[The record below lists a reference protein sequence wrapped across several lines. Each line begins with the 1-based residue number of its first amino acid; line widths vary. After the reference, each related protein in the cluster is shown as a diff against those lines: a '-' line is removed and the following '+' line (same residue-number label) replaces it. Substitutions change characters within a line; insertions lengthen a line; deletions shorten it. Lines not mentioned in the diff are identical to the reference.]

1 MKIFCS
7 AKTAVSTFHVSG
19 IALRSDVTQ
28 WRYTV
33 TTIMPKYGSDLILL
47 RAAQIVAADRVHTTC
62 NGSADRAQHKTENL
76 SLKPARKSNKKGE
89 IMNKITKQCVAAI
102 ASLAMAGTLCVAGA
116 VVAGSSAWA
125 VDNAAAAKA
134 PWEETTKTGSIT
146 IHKKDDTSGTPV
158 GLNGATFTV
167 QKVSKI
173 GTDNVPDLKK
183 QGDWITL
190 ASKVKE
196 LNEAAK
202 AGKPTDKV
210 TFDTTNFG
218 TNGKMEKVTAKS
230 GSEDGV
236 AKFDNLKI
244 GLYYVEETKVP
255 TGYSPEFTPFFITVP
270 QITREDNATTNTYT
284 YDVNVSPKNWNANGG
299 ITKDAQTSKMVGAGD
314 TLPYVIT
321 AKVKLPLTPA
331 MNGKSLASSNFT
343 GFKVWDDALTSAY
356 SNLTNFGKTATN
368 YKVQVGEYD
377 SSKKALKQ
385 GAVELTNANNDFSVS
400 DSTNTPNDNTR
411 KRILFTFL
419 DDGLTKIANAFGADS
434 NAFAS
439 KDIRV
444 QVTLNL
450 KINKDFGKDTVK
462 TELTNKYGFN
472 PGGDSGKDTPGT
484 DTKTVFHKFHVLK
497 YDGTDTTK
505 KTVLP
510 GAEFK
515 AFADKTKALACAK
528 DTTKCAETNG
538 AMPGF
543 TATKP
548 ATAGTATITTTGTN
562 GKTSDYVVKTTDA
575 NSKIYLVEV
584 NAPKGYVRSE
594 DVHEVDTANA
604 KDNESLEVPI
614 ADVPTSNNI
623 EHWFKLPNTGAY
635 GVIIFAI
642 IGLGLVG
649 AGTFMY
655 MRNNRKKEEEQA
667 A

>member
-1 MKIFCS
+1 
-7 AKTAVSTFHVSG
+7 
-19 IALRSDVTQ
+19 
-28 WRYTV
+28 
-33 TTIMPKYGSDLILL
+33 
-47 RAAQIVAADRVHTTC
+47 
-62 NGSADRAQHKTENL
+62 
-76 SLKPARKSNKKGE
+76 
-89 IMNKITKQCVAAI
+89 MNKITKQCVAAI

-116 VVAGSSAWA
+116 VVAGNSAWA

-134 PWEETTKTGSIT
+134 PWEDTTKTGSIT
-146 IHKKDDTSGTPV
+146 IHKKDDTYGTPV

-173 GTDNVPDLKK
+173 GTDNVPDLTK
-183 QGDWITL
+183 QVDWITL

-202 AGKPTDKV
+202 AGHTTGKV
-210 TFDTTNFG
+210 TFDTTFG

-236 AKFDNLKI
+236 AKFDNLAI

-270 QITREDNATTNTYT
+270 QITREDGKTTNTYT
-284 YDVNVSPKNWNANGG
+284 YDVSVSPKNWNANGG

-321 AKVKLPLTPA
+321 AKVKLPLQPA

-356 SNLTNFGKTATN
+356 SNLDNFGNTAAN

-377 SSKKALKQ
+377 SSKKAFKTVT
-385 GAVELTNANNDFSVS
+385 GSTNPVDLTKDTDYNIAVS
-400 DSTNTPNDNTR
+400 DSDVDKSGNAVTR
-411 KRILFTFL
+411 KRILFTFENA
-419 DDGLTKIANAFGADS
+419 GLTKIATAFGTDS
-434 NAFAS
+434 NSFAS

-450 KINKDFGKDTVK
+450 KIKSDFGSTGVK
-462 TELTNKYGFN
+462 TTLTNKYGFN

-484 DTKTVFHKFHVLK
+484 DTNTVFHKFHILK

-543 TATKP
+543 AAAPTK
-548 ATAGTATITTTGTN
+548 AGDSTITTTGTS

-584 NAPKGYVRSE
+584 KAPNGYVRSE
-594 DVHEVDTANA
+594 DVHEVDTAKA
-604 KDNESLEVPI
+604 KDTESLEVPI

-655 MRNNRKKEEEQA
+655 MRNNRKKEEERA

>member
-1 MKIFCS
+1 
-7 AKTAVSTFHVSG
+7 
-19 IALRSDVTQ
+19 
-28 WRYTV
+28 
-33 TTIMPKYGSDLILL
+33 
-47 RAAQIVAADRVHTTC
+47 
-62 NGSADRAQHKTENL
+62 
-76 SLKPARKSNKKGE
+76 
-89 IMNKITKQCVAAI
+89 MNKITKQCVAAI

-116 VVAGSSAWA
+116 VVAGNSAWA

-134 PWEETTKTGSIT
+134 PWDNASGTGSIT
-146 IHKKDDTSGTPV
+146 IKKKDDTSGTPK

-173 GTDNVPDLKK
+173 GTADVPNLAK
-183 QGDWITL
+183 QEDWITL

-202 AGKPTDKV
+202 VSKPTDKV
-210 TFDTTNFG
+210 TFDKTFG
-218 TNGKMEKVTAKS
+218 TSGKMSQETKTV
-230 GSEDGV
+230 GGEDGV
-236 AKFDNLKI
+236 AKFDKLAI
-244 GLYYVEETKVP
+244 GLYYVEETGVP
-255 TGYSPEFTPFFITVP
+255 KGFSPEFTPFFITVP
-270 QITREDNATTNTYT
+270 QITREDGKTTNTYT
-284 YDVNVSPKNWNANGG
+284 YDVSVSPKNWNANGG

-321 AKVKLPLTPA
+321 AKVKLPLQPA
-331 MNGKSLASSNFT
+331 MNGNSLSSSNFT
-343 GFKVWDDALTSAY
+343 GFKVWDDALASAY
-356 SNLTNFGKTATN
+356 SNLTDFGNTAAN

-377 SSKKALKQ
+377 AKTKALKK
-385 GAVELTNANNDFSVS
+385 GAVDLTKAGNDFSVS
-400 DSTNTPNDNTR
+400 DSTNTPNDNDR
-411 KRILFTFL
+411 KRILFTFE
-419 DDGLTKIANAFGADS
+419 DAGLIKIANAFGTDS
-434 NAFAS
+434 KVFAS

-484 DTKTVFHKFHVLK
+484 DTKTVFHKFHIFK
-497 YDGTDTTK
+497 YDGTTSKGSDAGK
-505 KTVLP
+505 DGRKALP

-515 AFADKTKALACAK
+515 AFADKAEAVKCAK
-528 DTTKCAETNG
+528 DPSGNDNCKN

-543 TATKP
+543 TAN
-548 ATAGTATITTTGTN
+548 AANAGTSTITTTGSN
-562 GKTSDYVVKTTDA
+562 GKTSDYVAKTSGDS
-575 NSKIYLVEV
+575 SKIYLVEV
-584 NAPKGYVRSE
+584 KAPNGYVRSE
-594 DVHEVDTANA
+594 DVHEVNTANA

>member
-1 MKIFCS
+1 
-7 AKTAVSTFHVSG
+7 
-19 IALRSDVTQ
+19 
-28 WRYTV
+28 
-33 TTIMPKYGSDLILL
+33 
-47 RAAQIVAADRVHTTC
+47 
-62 NGSADRAQHKTENL
+62 
-76 SLKPARKSNKKGE
+76 
-89 IMNKITKQCVAAI
+89 MNKITKQCVAAI

-146 IHKKDDTSGTPV
+146 IHKKDDTSGTAV

-173 GTDNVPDLKK
+173 GTDNVPDLTK

-202 AGKPTDKV
+202 AGQTTGKV
-210 TFDTTNFG
+210 TFDTTFG
-218 TNGKMEKVTAKS
+218 KQGKMSQETKDVNGEK
-230 GSEDGV
+230 GV

-244 GLYYVEETKVP
+244 GLYYVEETGVP

-356 SNLTNFGKTATN
+356 SNLTDFGKTATN

-515 AFADKTKALACAK
+515 AFSDKTKALACAK
-528 DTTKCAETNG
+528 DTTKCAETDG

-543 TATKP
+543 AAKP

-594 DVHEVDTANA
+594 DVHEVDTAKA
-604 KDNESLEVPI
+604 KDTESLEVPI

>member
-1 MKIFCS
+1 
-7 AKTAVSTFHVSG
+7 
-19 IALRSDVTQ
+19 
-28 WRYTV
+28 
-33 TTIMPKYGSDLILL
+33 
-47 RAAQIVAADRVHTTC
+47 
-62 NGSADRAQHKTENL
+62 
-76 SLKPARKSNKKGE
+76 
-89 IMNKITKQCVAAI
+89 MNKITKQCVAAI
-102 ASLAMAGTLCVAGA
+102 ASLAMAGALCVAGA

-146 IHKKDDTSGTPV
+146 IHKKDDTSGTAV

-173 GTDNVPDLKK
+173 GTDNVPDLTK

-202 AGKPTDKV
+202 AGQTTGKV
-210 TFDTTNFG
+210 TFDTTFG
-218 TNGKMEKVTAKS
+218 KQGKMSQETKDVNGEK
-230 GSEDGV
+230 GV

-244 GLYYVEETKVP
+244 GLYYVEETGVP

-356 SNLTNFGKTATN
+356 SNLTDFGKTATN

-497 YDGTDTTK
+497 YDGTDTSK
-505 KTVLP
+505 KTVLS

-548 ATAGTATITTTGTN
+548 ATAGTATITTTGN
-562 GKTSDYVVKTTDA
+562 DGKTSDYVVKTTDA

-655 MRNNRKKEEEQA
+655 MRNNRKKEEERA

>member
-1 MKIFCS
+1 
-7 AKTAVSTFHVSG
+7 
-19 IALRSDVTQ
+19 
-28 WRYTV
+28 
-33 TTIMPKYGSDLILL
+33 MPKHGSDLILL

-89 IMNKITKQCVAAI
+89 IMNKMTKQCVAAI

-134 PWEETTKTGSIT
+134 PWDNANGTGSIT
-146 IHKKDDTSGTPV
+146 IKKKDDTSGTAV
-158 GLNGATFTV
+158 GLDGATFTV
-167 QKVSKI
+167 QKVLKI
-173 GTDNVPDLKK
+173 GTAAVPNLAK
-183 QGDWITL
+183 QEDWITL

-202 AGKPTDKV
+202 AGNPTSKV
-210 TFDTTNFG
+210 TFDTTFG
-218 TNGKMEKVTAKS
+218 KQGKMSQETKTV
-230 GSEDGV
+230 DGEAGI
-236 AKFDNLKI
+236 AKFDKLAI

-270 QITREDNATTNTYT
+270 QITREDGKTTNTYT
-284 YDVNVSPKNWNANGG
+284 YDVSVSPKNWNANGG

-331 MNGKSLASSNFT
+331 MDQTKLASSNFK
-343 GFKVWDDALTSAY
+343 GFKVWDDALISAY
-356 SNLTNFGKTATN
+356 SNLDGFGNTATN

-377 SSKKALKQ
+377 AKTKALKNT
-385 GAVELTNANNDFSVS
+385 AVDLTAANNDFSVS
-400 DSTNTPNDNTR
+400 DSTNTPNDNDR
-411 KRILFTFL
+411 KRILFTFE
-419 DDGLTKIANAFGADS
+419 DAGLTKIANAFGTDS
-434 NAFAS
+434 KAYAS

-497 YDGTDTTK
+497 YDGTDTSK
-505 KTVLP
+505 KTVLS

-515 AFADKTKALACAK
+515 AFADHDKALACAK

-543 TATKP
+543 AAAAPTK
-548 ATAGTATITTTGTN
+548 AGDSTITTTGTS
-562 GKTSDYVVKTTDA
+562 GKTSDYVVKTTDQ

-584 NAPKGYVRSE
+584 NAPNGYVRSE
-594 DVHEVDTANA
+594 DVHEVDTAKA

-667 A
+667 S

>member
-1 MKIFCS
+1 
-7 AKTAVSTFHVSG
+7 
-19 IALRSDVTQ
+19 
-28 WRYTV
+28 
-33 TTIMPKYGSDLILL
+33 
-47 RAAQIVAADRVHTTC
+47 
-62 NGSADRAQHKTENL
+62 
-76 SLKPARKSNKKGE
+76 
-89 IMNKITKQCVAAI
+89 MNKITKQCVAAI

-125 VDNAAAAKA
+125 VDNTAAAKA

-146 IHKKDDTSGTPV
+146 IHKKDDTSGTAV

-173 GTDNVPDLKK
+173 GNAAVPDLTK

-202 AGKPTDKV
+202 AGQTTGKV
-210 TFDTTNFG
+210 TFDQTFG
-218 TNGKMEKVTAKS
+218 TQGKMSQDTKTVGNEK
-230 GSEDGV
+230 GV
-236 AKFDNLKI
+236 AKFDKLAI

-255 TGYSPEFTPFFITVP
+255 AGYSPEFTPFFITVP
-270 QITREDNATTNTYT
+270 QITREDKATTNTYT
-284 YDVNVSPKNWNANGG
+284 YDVSVSPKNWNANGG

-343 GFKVWDDALTSAY
+343 GFKVWDDALASAY
-356 SNLTNFGKTATN
+356 SNLTDFGKTVAN

-385 GAVELTNANNDFSVS
+385 GATDLTKAKNDFSVS
-400 DSTNTPNDNTR
+400 DSDNTPNDNTR
-411 KRILFTFL
+411 KRILFTFE
-419 DDGLTKIANAFGADS
+419 DAGLTKIANAFGTDS
-434 NAFAS
+434 KAFAS

-484 DTKTVFHKFHVLK
+484 DTKTVFHKFHVFK
-497 YDGTDTTK
+497 YDGTTSKGSDAGK
-505 KTVLP
+505 DGRKALP

-515 AFADKTKALACAK
+515 AFADKNEAVKCAK
-528 DTTKCAETNG
+528 DPSGNDNCKN

-543 TATKP
+543 TAN
-548 ATAGTATITTTGTN
+548 AGTSTITTTGSN
-562 GKTSDYVVKTTDA
+562 GKTSDYVAKTTDA
-575 NSKIYLVEV
+575 QSSKIYLVEV
-584 NAPKGYVRSE
+584 KAPNGYVRSE
-594 DVHEVDTANA
+594 DVHEVDTAKA

>member
-1 MKIFCS
+1 
-7 AKTAVSTFHVSG
+7 
-19 IALRSDVTQ
+19 
-28 WRYTV
+28 
-33 TTIMPKYGSDLILL
+33 
-47 RAAQIVAADRVHTTC
+47 
-62 NGSADRAQHKTENL
+62 
-76 SLKPARKSNKKGE
+76 
-89 IMNKITKQCVAAI
+89 MNKITKQCVAAI

-125 VDNAAAAKA
+125 VDNASAAKA
-134 PWEETTKTGSIT
+134 PWEDTSKTGSIT
-146 IHKKDDTSGTPV
+146 INKKDDTSGTPK
-158 GLNGATFTV
+158 GLDGATFTV

-173 GTDNVPDLKK
+173 GNDNVPDLTE

-202 AGKPTDKV
+202 AGQTTGKV
-210 TFDTTNFG
+210 TFDQTFG
-218 TNGKMEKVTAKS
+218 TNGKMVQETKTVKGEVGVT
-230 GSEDGV
+230 
-236 AKFDNLKI
+236 KFDNLKI
-244 GLYYVEETKVP
+244 GLYYVEETGVP

-270 QITREDNATTNTYT
+270 QITREDGKTTNTYT
-284 YDVNVSPKNWNANGG
+284 YDVSVSPKNWNANGG

-321 AKVKLPLTPA
+321 AKVKLPLQPA
-331 MNGKSLASSNFT
+331 MNGKSLSSSNFT
-343 GFKVWDDALTSAY
+343 GFKVWDDALISAY
-356 SNLTNFGKTATN
+356 SNLTDFGNTATN

-377 SSKKALKQ
+377 SSKKELKS
-385 GAVELTNANNDFSVS
+385 GAVELTKANNDFSIS
-400 DSTNTPNDNTR
+400 DNTNTPNDNTR
-411 KRILFTFL
+411 KRIMFTFENA
-419 DDGLTKIANAFGADS
+419 GLTKIATAFGTDS
-434 NAFAS
+434 NSFAS

-450 KINKDFGKDTVK
+450 KIKSDFGSTGVK
-462 TELTNKYGFN
+462 TTLTNKYGFN

-484 DTKTVFHKFHVLK
+484 DTNTVFHKFHILK

-515 AFADKTKALACAK
+515 AFAYKTKALACAK

-543 TATKP
+543 AAAPTK
-548 ATAGTATITTTGTN
+548 AGDSTITTTGTS

-584 NAPKGYVRSE
+584 KAPNGYVRSE
-594 DVHEVDTANA
+594 DVHEVDTAKA
-604 KDNESLEVPI
+604 KDTESLEVPI

-655 MRNNRKKEEEQA
+655 MRNNRKKEEERA

>member
-1 MKIFCS
+1 
-7 AKTAVSTFHVSG
+7 
-19 IALRSDVTQ
+19 
-28 WRYTV
+28 
-33 TTIMPKYGSDLILL
+33 
-47 RAAQIVAADRVHTTC
+47 
-62 NGSADRAQHKTENL
+62 
-76 SLKPARKSNKKGE
+76 
-89 IMNKITKQCVAAI
+89 MNKITKQCVAAI

-134 PWEETTKTGSIT
+134 PWEDTTKTGSIT

-158 GLNGATFTV
+158 GLNGATFTI
-167 QKVSKI
+167 QKVLKI
-173 GTDNVPDLKK
+173 GNDNVPDLKK

-202 AGKPTDKV
+202 AGQTTGKV
-210 TFDTTNFG
+210 TFDTTFG
-218 TNGKMEKVTAKS
+218 KQGKMSQETKDVNGEK
-230 GSEDGV
+230 GV

-244 GLYYVEETKVP
+244 GLYYVEETGVP

-356 SNLTNFGKTATN
+356 SNLTDFGKTATN

-411 KRILFTFL
+411 KRILFTFE
-419 DDGLTKIANAFGADS
+419 DAGLTKIANAFGTTAS
-434 NAFAS
+434 AFAS

-497 YDGTDTTK
+497 YDGTDTSK
-505 KTVLP
+505 KTVLS

-548 ATAGTATITTTGTN
+548 ATAGTATITTTGN
-562 GKTSDYVVKTTDA
+562 DGKTSDYVVKTTDA

>member
-1 MKIFCS
+1 MS
-7 AKTAVSTFHVSG
+7 
-19 IALRSDVTQ
+19 LSDVTQ

-102 ASLAMAGTLCVAGA
+102 ASLAMAGALCVAGA

-146 IHKKDDTSGTPV
+146 IHKKDDTSGTAV

-173 GTDNVPDLKK
+173 GTDNVPDLTK

-202 AGKPTDKV
+202 AGQTTGKV
-210 TFDTTNFG
+210 TFDTTFG
-218 TNGKMEKVTAKS
+218 KQGKMSQETKDVNGEK
-230 GSEDGV
+230 GV

-244 GLYYVEETKVP
+244 GLYYVEETGVP

-356 SNLTNFGKTATN
+356 SNLTDFGKTATN

-515 AFADKTKALACAK
+515 AFSDKTKALECAK
-528 DTTKCAETNG
+528 DTTKCAETDG

-543 TATKP
+543 AAKP

-594 DVHEVDTANA
+594 DVHEVDTAKA
-604 KDNESLEVPI
+604 KDTESLEVPI

>member
-1 MKIFCS
+1 
-7 AKTAVSTFHVSG
+7 
-19 IALRSDVTQ
+19 
-28 WRYTV
+28 
-33 TTIMPKYGSDLILL
+33 
-47 RAAQIVAADRVHTTC
+47 
-62 NGSADRAQHKTENL
+62 
-76 SLKPARKSNKKGE
+76 
-89 IMNKITKQCVAAI
+89 MNKITKQCVAAI

-134 PWEETTKTGSIT
+134 PWEDTSKTGSIT
-146 IHKKDDTSGTPV
+146 INKKDDTSGTPR
-158 GLNGATFTV
+158 GLDGATFTV

-173 GTDNVPDLKK
+173 GNDNVPDLTE

-202 AGKPTDKV
+202 AGQTTGKV
-210 TFDTTNFG
+210 TFDQTFG
-218 TNGKMEKVTAKS
+218 TNGKMVQETKTVKGDVGVT
-230 GSEDGV
+230 
-236 AKFDNLKI
+236 KFDNLKI
-244 GLYYVEETKVP
+244 GLYYVEETGVP

-270 QITREDNATTNTYT
+270 QITREDGKTTNTYT
-284 YDVNVSPKNWNANGG
+284 YDVSVSPKNWNANGG

-321 AKVKLPLTPA
+321 AKVKLPLQPA
-331 MNGKSLASSNFT
+331 MNGKSLSSSNFT
-343 GFKVWDDALTSAY
+343 GFKVWDDALISAY
-356 SNLTNFGKTATN
+356 SNLTDFGN
-368 YKVQVGEYD
+368 NKVQVGEYD
-377 SSKKALKQ
+377 SSKKELKS
-385 GAVELTNANNDFSVS
+385 GAVELTKANNDFSIS
-400 DSTNTPNDNTR
+400 DNTNTPNDNTR
-411 KRILFTFL
+411 KRIMFTFENA
-419 DDGLTKIANAFGADS
+419 GLTKIATAFGTDS
-434 NAFAS
+434 NSFAS

-450 KINKDFGKDTVK
+450 KIKSDFGSTGVK
-462 TELTNKYGFN
+462 TTLTNKYGFN

-484 DTKTVFHKFHVLK
+484 DTNTVFHKFHILK

-515 AFADKTKALACAK
+515 AFADKNKALACAK

-543 TATKP
+543 AAVPTK
-548 ATAGTATITTTGTN
+548 AGDSTITTTGTS

-584 NAPKGYVRSE
+584 KAPNGYVRSE
-594 DVHEVDTANA
+594 DVHEVDTAKA
-604 KDNESLEVPI
+604 KDTESLEVPI

>member
-1 MKIFCS
+1 
-7 AKTAVSTFHVSG
+7 
-19 IALRSDVTQ
+19 
-28 WRYTV
+28 
-33 TTIMPKYGSDLILL
+33 
-47 RAAQIVAADRVHTTC
+47 
-62 NGSADRAQHKTENL
+62 
-76 SLKPARKSNKKGE
+76 
-89 IMNKITKQCVAAI
+89 MNKITKQCVAAI

-116 VVAGSSAWA
+116 VVAGNSAWA

-134 PWEETTKTGSIT
+134 PWEDTTKTGSIT

-158 GLNGATFTV
+158 GLNGATFTI
-167 QKVSKI
+167 QKVLKI
-173 GTDNVPDLKK
+173 GNDNVPDLKK

-236 AKFDNLKI
+236 AKFDNLAI
-244 GLYYVEETKVP
+244 GLYYVEETGVP

-270 QITREDNATTNTYT
+270 QITREDGKTTNTYT
-284 YDVNVSPKNWNANGG
+284 YDVSVSPKNWNANGG

-321 AKVKLPLTPA
+321 AKVKLPLQPA
-331 MNGKSLASSNFT
+331 MNGKSLSSSNFT
-343 GFKVWDDALTSAY
+343 GFKVWDDALISAY
-356 SNLTNFGKTATN
+356 SNLTDFGNTATN

-377 SSKKALKQ
+377 SSKKELKS
-385 GAVELTNANNDFSVS
+385 GAVELTKANNDFSIS
-400 DSTNTPNDNTR
+400 DNTNTPNDNTR
-411 KRILFTFL
+411 KRIMFTFENA
-419 DDGLTKIANAFGADS
+419 GLTKIATAFGTDS
-434 NAFAS
+434 NSFAS

-450 KINKDFGKDTVK
+450 KIKSDFGSTGVK
-462 TELTNKYGFN
+462 TTLTNKYGFN

-484 DTKTVFHKFHVLK
+484 DTNTVFHKFHILK

-543 TATKP
+543 AAAPTK
-548 ATAGTATITTTGTN
+548 AGDSTITTTGTS

-584 NAPKGYVRSE
+584 KAPNGYVRSE
-594 DVHEVDTANA
+594 DVHEVDTAKA
-604 KDNESLEVPI
+604 KDTESLEVPI

-655 MRNNRKKEEEQA
+655 MRNNRKKEEERA

>member
-1 MKIFCS
+1 M
-7 AKTAVSTFHVSG
+7 A
-19 IALRSDVTQ
+19 
-28 WRYTV
+28 
-33 TTIMPKYGSDLILL
+33 IMPKHGSDLILL

-76 SLKPARKSNKKGE
+76 SLKSARKGNKKGE

-116 VVAGSSAWA
+116 VVAGNSAWA
-125 VDNAAAAKA
+125 VTPAAAAKA
-134 PWEETTKTGSIT
+134 PWDNVNGTGSIT
-146 IHKKDDTSGTPV
+146 IKKKDDTSGTPK

-173 GTDNVPDLKK
+173 GTTDVPNLAK
-183 QGDWITL
+183 QEDWITL
-190 ASKVKE
+190 ASKVKD

-202 AGKPTDKV
+202 AGNPTSKV
-210 TFDTTNFG
+210 TFDTTFG
-218 TNGKMEKVTAKS
+218 KQGKMSQETKTVS
-230 GSEDGV
+230 GEDGI
-236 AKFDNLKI
+236 AKFDNLAI
-244 GLYYVEETKVP
+244 GLYYVEETGVP
-255 TGYSPEFTPFFITVP
+255 KGYSPEFTPFFITVP
-270 QITREDNATTNTYT
+270 QITREDGKTTNTYT
-284 YDVNVSPKNWNANGG
+284 YDVSVSPKNWNANGG

-321 AKVKLPLTPA
+321 AKVKLPLQPA
-331 MNGKSLASSNFT
+331 MDKTKLASSNFT
-343 GFKVWDDALTSAY
+343 GFKVWDDALASAY
-356 SNLTNFGKTATN
+356 SNLTNFGDTATN

-377 SSKKALKQ
+377 SSTKALKQ
-385 GAVELTNANNDFSVS
+385 GAVDLTKAKNDFSVS
-400 DSTNTPNDNTR
+400 DSTNTPNDNDR
-411 KRILFTFL
+411 KRILFTFE
-419 DDGLTKIANAFGADS
+419 DAGLTKIANAFGTTAS
-434 NAFAS
+434 AFAS

-505 KTVLP
+505 KTVLS

-515 AFADKTKALACAK
+515 AFADKSEAVKCAK
-528 DTTKCAETNG
+528 DPSGQDACKN

-543 TATKP
+543 AAAAPTK
-548 ATAGTATITTTGTN
+548 AGDSTITTTGTS
-562 GKTSDYVVKTTDA
+562 GKTSDYVAKTTDA
-575 NSKIYLVEV
+575 QSSKIYLVEV
-584 NAPKGYVRSE
+584 KAPKGYVRSE
-594 DVHEVDTANA
+594 DVHEVDTAKA
-604 KDNESLEVPI
+604 KDQESLEVPI

>member
-1 MKIFCS
+1 
-7 AKTAVSTFHVSG
+7 
-19 IALRSDVTQ
+19 
-28 WRYTV
+28 
-33 TTIMPKYGSDLILL
+33 
-47 RAAQIVAADRVHTTC
+47 
-62 NGSADRAQHKTENL
+62 
-76 SLKPARKSNKKGE
+76 
-89 IMNKITKQCVAAI
+89 MNKITKQCVAAI

-125 VDNAAAAKA
+125 VDNASAAKA
-134 PWEETTKTGSIT
+134 PWEDTSKTGSIT
-146 IHKKDDTSGTPV
+146 INKKDDTSGTPK
-158 GLNGATFTV
+158 GLDGATFTV

-173 GTDNVPDLKK
+173 GNDNVPDLTE

-202 AGKPTDKV
+202 AGQTTGKV
-210 TFDTTNFG
+210 TFDQTFG
-218 TNGKMEKVTAKS
+218 TNGKIVQETKTVK
-230 GSEDGV
+230 GEVGV

-244 GLYYVEETKVP
+244 GLYYVEETGVP

-270 QITREDNATTNTYT
+270 QITREDGKTTNTYT
-284 YDVNVSPKNWNANGG
+284 YDVSVSPKNWNANGG

-321 AKVKLPLTPA
+321 AKVKLPLQPA
-331 MNGKSLASSNFT
+331 MNGKSLSSSNFT
-343 GFKVWDDALTSAY
+343 GFKVWDDALISAY
-356 SNLTNFGKTATN
+356 SNLTDFGNTATN

-377 SSKKALKQ
+377 SSKKELKS
-385 GAVELTNANNDFSVS
+385 GAVELTKANNDFSIS
-400 DSTNTPNDNTR
+400 DNTNTPNDNTR
-411 KRILFTFL
+411 KRIMFTFENA
-419 DDGLTKIANAFGADS
+419 GLTKIATAFGTDS
-434 NAFAS
+434 NSFAS

-450 KINKDFGKDTVK
+450 KIKSDFGSTGVK
-462 TELTNKYGFN
+462 TTLTNKYGFN

-484 DTKTVFHKFHVLK
+484 DTNTVFHKFHILK

-543 TATKP
+543 AAAPTK
-548 ATAGTATITTTGTN
+548 AGDSTITTTGTS

-584 NAPKGYVRSE
+584 KAPNGYVRSE
-594 DVHEVDTANA
+594 DVHEVDTAKA
-604 KDNESLEVPI
+604 KDTESLEVPI

>member
-1 MKIFCS
+1 M
-7 AKTAVSTFHVSG
+7 A
-19 IALRSDVTQ
+19 
-28 WRYTV
+28 
-33 TTIMPKYGSDLILL
+33 IMPKHGSDLILL

-76 SLKPARKSNKKGE
+76 SLKSARKGNKKGE

-125 VDNAAAAKA
+125 VDNTAAAKA

-146 IHKKDDTSGTPV
+146 IHKKDDTSGTPK

-167 QKVSKI
+167 QKVSTI
-173 GTDNVPDLKK
+173 DSADVPNLAK

-202 AGKPTDKV
+202 SGQLTKVGFDK
-210 TFDTTNFG
+210 NFG
-218 TNGKMEKVTAKS
+218 TNGKMEHVTAKS
-230 GSEDGV
+230 GNEDGV
-236 AKFDNLKI
+236 AKFDNLAI
-244 GLYYVEETKVP
+244 GLYYVEETGVP

-270 QITREDNATTNTYT
+270 QITREDGKTANTYT
-284 YDVNVSPKNWNANGG
+284 YDVSVSPKNWNANGG

-356 SNLTNFGKTATN
+356 SNLTNFGDTATN

-385 GAVELTNANNDFSVS
+385 GAVELTKANNDFSVS

-419 DDGLTKIANAFGADS
+419 DGGLTKIANAFGTDS

-450 KINKDFGKDTVK
+450 KINGTFGSTSAKST
-462 TELTNKYGFN
+462 LTNKYGFN

-484 DTKTVFHKFHVLK
+484 DTKTVFHKFHVFK
-497 YDGTDTTK
+497 YDGTTSKGSDASK
-505 KTVLP
+505 DGRKALS

-515 AFADKTKALACAK
+515 AFADKNEAVKCAK
-528 DTTKCAETNG
+528 DPSGQDTCKN

-543 TATKP
+543 TATA
-548 ATAGTATITTTGTN
+548 ATKTGDSTITTTGTN
-562 GKTSDYVVKTTDA
+562 GKTSDYVAKTTDA
-575 NSKIYLVEV
+575 QKSKIYLVEV
-584 NAPKGYVRSE
+584 KAPNGYVRSE
-594 DVHEVDTANA
+594 DVHEVDTAKA

>member
-1 MKIFCS
+1 M
-7 AKTAVSTFHVSG
+7 A
-19 IALRSDVTQ
+19 
-28 WRYTV
+28 
-33 TTIMPKYGSDLILL
+33 IMPKHGSDLILL

-76 SLKPARKSNKKGE
+76 SLKSARKGNKKGE

-125 VDNAAAAKA
+125 VTPAAASKA
-134 PWEETTKTGSIT
+134 PWDNANGTGSIT
-146 IHKKDDTSGTPV
+146 INKKDDTSGTPK

-167 QKVSKI
+167 QKVSTI
-173 GTDNVPDLKK
+173 DNVAVPDLTK
-183 QGDWITL
+183 QENWITL

-202 AGKPTDKV
+202 AGKPTNKV
-210 TFDTTNFG
+210 GFDNKFG
-218 TNGKMEKVTAKS
+218 TSGKMSQETKTV
-230 GSEDGV
+230 GGEDGV
-236 AKFDNLKI
+236 AKFDNLAI
-244 GLYYVEETKVP
+244 GLYYVEETGVP

-270 QITREDNATTNTYT
+270 QITREDKATTNTYT
-284 YDVNVSPKNWNANGG
+284 YDVRVSPKNWNANGG

-321 AKVKLPLTPA
+321 AKVKLPLQPA
-331 MNGKSLASSNFT
+331 MDKTKLASSNFT
-343 GFKVWDDALTSAY
+343 GFKVWDDALASAY
-356 SNLTNFGKTATN
+356 SNLTNFGDTATN

-377 SSKKALKQ
+377 SSTKALKQ
-385 GAVELTNANNDFSVS
+385 GAVDLTKAKNDFSVS
-400 DSTNTPNDNTR
+400 DSTNTPNDNDR
-411 KRILFTFL
+411 KRILFTFE
-419 DDGLTKIANAFGADS
+419 DAGLTKIANAFGTTAS
-434 NAFAS
+434 AFAS

-497 YDGTDTTK
+497 YDGTDTSK

-528 DTTKCAETNG
+528 DTTKCTETNG

-543 TATKP
+543 TAKP
-548 ATAGTATITTTGTN
+548 ATEGTATITTTGKD

-594 DVHEVDTANA
+594 DVHEVDTAKA
-604 KDNESLEVPI
+604 GDTSLEVPI

>member
-1 MKIFCS
+1 
-7 AKTAVSTFHVSG
+7 
-19 IALRSDVTQ
+19 
-28 WRYTV
+28 
-33 TTIMPKYGSDLILL
+33 
-47 RAAQIVAADRVHTTC
+47 
-62 NGSADRAQHKTENL
+62 
-76 SLKPARKSNKKGE
+76 
-89 IMNKITKQCVAAI
+89 MNKITKQCVAAI

-116 VVAGSSAWA
+116 VVSGSSAWA

-134 PWEETTKTGSIT
+134 PWEDTSKTGSIT
-146 IHKKDDTSGTPV
+146 INKKDDTSGTPK
-158 GLNGATFTV
+158 GLDGATFTV

-173 GTDNVPDLKK
+173 GNDNVPDLTK

-202 AGKPTDKV
+202 AGQTTGKV
-210 TFDTTNFG
+210 TFDQTFG
-218 TNGKMEKVTAKS
+218 TNGKMVQETKTVKGEVGVT
-230 GSEDGV
+230 
-236 AKFDNLKI
+236 KFDNLKI
-244 GLYYVEETKVP
+244 GLYYVEETGVP

-270 QITREDNATTNTYT
+270 QITREDGKTTNTYT
-284 YDVNVSPKNWNANGG
+284 YDVSVSPKNWNANGG

-321 AKVKLPLTPA
+321 AKVKLPLQPA

-356 SNLTNFGKTATN
+356 SNLDNFGNTAAN

-377 SSKKALKQ
+377 SSKKAFKTVT
-385 GAVELTNANNDFSVS
+385 GSTNPVDLTKDTDYNIAVS
-400 DSTNTPNDNTR
+400 DSDVDKSGNAVTR
-411 KRILFTFL
+411 KRILFTFK
-419 DDGLTKIANAFGADS
+419 DAGLTKIAAAFGTDS
-434 NAFAS
+434 KAYAS

-450 KINKDFGKDTVK
+450 KINSTFGSTSAK
-462 TELTNKYGFN
+462 TTLTNKYGFN

-484 DTKTVFHKFHVLK
+484 DTNTVFHKFHILK

-543 TATKP
+543 AAAAPTK
-548 ATAGTATITTTGTN
+548 AGDSTITTTGTS

-584 NAPKGYVRSE
+584 KAPNGYVRSE
-594 DVHEVDTANA
+594 DVHEVDTAKA
-604 KDNESLEVPI
+604 KDTESLEVPI

-623 EHWFKLPNTGAY
+623 DHWFKLPKTGAY

>member
-1 MKIFCS
+1 M
-7 AKTAVSTFHVSG
+7 
-19 IALRSDVTQ
+19 
-28 WRYTV
+28 

-102 ASLAMAGTLCVAGA
+102 ASLAMAGALCVAGA

-146 IHKKDDTSGTPV
+146 IHKKDDTSGTAV

-173 GTDNVPDLKK
+173 GTDNVPDLTK

-202 AGKPTDKV
+202 AGQTTGKV
-210 TFDTTNFG
+210 TFDTTFG
-218 TNGKMEKVTAKS
+218 KQGKMSQETKDVNGEK
-230 GSEDGV
+230 GV

-244 GLYYVEETKVP
+244 GLYYVEETGVP

-356 SNLTNFGKTATN
+356 SNLTDFGKTATN

-411 KRILFTFL
+411 KRILFTFENA
-419 DDGLTKIANAFGADS
+419 GLTKIATAFGADS

-515 AFADKTKALACAK
+515 AFSDKTKALACAK
-528 DTTKCAETNG
+528 DTTKCAETDG

-543 TATKP
+543 AAKP

-594 DVHEVDTANA
+594 DVHEVDTAKA
-604 KDNESLEVPI
+604 KDTESLEVPI

>member
-1 MKIFCS
+1 
-7 AKTAVSTFHVSG
+7 
-19 IALRSDVTQ
+19 
-28 WRYTV
+28 
-33 TTIMPKYGSDLILL
+33 
-47 RAAQIVAADRVHTTC
+47 
-62 NGSADRAQHKTENL
+62 
-76 SLKPARKSNKKGE
+76 
-89 IMNKITKQCVAAI
+89 MNKITKQCVAAI

-125 VDNAAAAKA
+125 VDNAAAAKG
-134 PWEETTKTGSIT
+134 PWEDTSKTGSIT
-146 IHKKDDTSGTPV
+146 INKKDDTSGTPK
-158 GLNGATFTV
+158 GLDGATFTV

-173 GTDNVPDLKK
+173 GNDNVPDLTE

-202 AGKPTDKV
+202 AGQTTGKV
-210 TFDTTNFG
+210 TFDQTFG
-218 TNGKMEKVTAKS
+218 TNGKMVQETKTVKGEVGVT
-230 GSEDGV
+230 
-236 AKFDNLKI
+236 KFDNLKI
-244 GLYYVEETKVP
+244 GLYYVEETGVP

-270 QITREDNATTNTYT
+270 QITREDGKTTNTYT
-284 YDVNVSPKNWNANGG
+284 YDVSVSPKNWNANGG

-314 TLPYVIT
+314 MLPYVIT
-321 AKVKLPLTPA
+321 AKVKLPLQPA
-331 MNGKSLASSNFT
+331 MNGKSLSSSNFT
-343 GFKVWDDALTSAY
+343 GFKVWDDALISAY
-356 SNLTNFGKTATN
+356 SNLTDFGNTATN

-377 SSKKALKQ
+377 SSKKELKS
-385 GAVELTNANNDFSVS
+385 GAVELTKANNDFSIS
-400 DSTNTPNDNTR
+400 DNTNTPNDNTR
-411 KRILFTFL
+411 KRIMFTFENA
-419 DDGLTKIANAFGADS
+419 GLTKIATAFGTDS
-434 NAFAS
+434 NSFAS

-450 KINKDFGKDTVK
+450 KIKSDFGSTGVK
-462 TELTNKYGFN
+462 TTLTNKYGFN

-484 DTKTVFHKFHVLK
+484 DTNTVFHKFHILK

-543 TATKP
+543 AAAPTK
-548 ATAGTATITTTGTN
+548 AGDSTITTTGTS

-584 NAPKGYVRSE
+584 KAPNGYVRSE
-594 DVHEVDTANA
+594 DVHEVDTAKA
-604 KDNESLEVPI
+604 KDTESLEVPI

-655 MRNNRKKEEEQA
+655 MRNNRKKEEERA

>member
-1 MKIFCS
+1 
-7 AKTAVSTFHVSG
+7 
-19 IALRSDVTQ
+19 
-28 WRYTV
+28 
-33 TTIMPKYGSDLILL
+33 
-47 RAAQIVAADRVHTTC
+47 
-62 NGSADRAQHKTENL
+62 
-76 SLKPARKSNKKGE
+76 
-89 IMNKITKQCVAAI
+89 MNKITKQCVAAI

-146 IHKKDDTSGTPV
+146 IHKKDDTSGTAV

-173 GTDNVPDLKK
+173 GTDNVPDLTK

-202 AGKPTDKV
+202 AGQTTGKV
-210 TFDTTNFG
+210 TFDTTFG
-218 TNGKMEKVTAKS
+218 KQGKMIQETKDVNGEK
-230 GSEDGV
+230 GV

-244 GLYYVEETKVP
+244 GLYYVEETGVP

-356 SNLTNFGKTATN
+356 SNLTDFGKTATN

-515 AFADKTKALACAK
+515 AFSDKTKALACAK
-528 DTTKCAETNG
+528 DTTKCAETDG

-543 TATKP
+543 AAKP

-594 DVHEVDTANA
+594 DVHEVDTAKA
-604 KDNESLEVPI
+604 KDTESLEVPI

>member
-1 MKIFCS
+1 M
-7 AKTAVSTFHVSG
+7 A
-19 IALRSDVTQ
+19 
-28 WRYTV
+28 
-33 TTIMPKYGSDLILL
+33 IMPKHGSDLILL

-76 SLKPARKSNKKGE
+76 SLKSARKGNKKGE

-134 PWEETTKTGSIT
+134 PWDNANGTGSIT
-146 IHKKDDTSGTPV
+146 IHKKDDTSGTAV

-173 GTDNVPDLKK
+173 GTDNVPDLTK

-202 AGKPTDKV
+202 AGQTTGKV
-210 TFDTTNFG
+210 TFDQTFG
-218 TNGKMEKVTAKS
+218 TSGKKEMTTAKS
-230 GSEDGV
+230 GNEDGV
-236 AKFDNLKI
+236 AKFDQLKI
-244 GLYYVEETKVP
+244 GLYYVEETGVP

-270 QITREDNATTNTYT
+270 QITREDGKTTNTYT
-284 YDVNVSPKNWNANGG
+284 YDVSVSPKNWNANGG

-356 SNLTNFGKTATN
+356 SNLTNFGDTATN

-385 GAVELTNANNDFSVS
+385 GAVELTKANNDFSVS
-400 DSTNTPNDNTR
+400 DSTNTPSDNTR
-411 KRILFTFL
+411 KRILFTFENA
-419 DDGLTKIANAFGADS
+419 GLTKIATAFGTDS
-434 NAFAS
+434 TAFAS

-450 KINKDFGKDTVK
+450 KINSTFGSTSAK
-462 TELTNKYGFN
+462 TTLTNKYGFN

-484 DTKTVFHKFHVLK
+484 DTNTVFHKFHVLK

-515 AFADKTKALACAK
+515 AFADKTKALTCAK
-528 DTTKCAETNG
+528 DTTKCTETNG

-543 TATKP
+543 AAAAPTK
-548 ATAGTATITTTGTN
+548 AGDSTITTTGTS

-584 NAPKGYVRSE
+584 KAPKGYVRSE
-594 DVHEVDTANA
+594 DVHEVDTAKA
-604 KDNESLEVPI
+604 KDTESLEVPI

>member
-1 MKIFCS
+1 
-7 AKTAVSTFHVSG
+7 
-19 IALRSDVTQ
+19 
-28 WRYTV
+28 
-33 TTIMPKYGSDLILL
+33 
-47 RAAQIVAADRVHTTC
+47 
-62 NGSADRAQHKTENL
+62 
-76 SLKPARKSNKKGE
+76 
-89 IMNKITKQCVAAI
+89 MNKITKQCVAAI

-125 VDNAAAAKA
+125 VTPAAAAKA
-134 PWEETTKTGSIT
+134 PWDNANGTGSIT
-146 IHKKDDTSGTPV
+146 INKKDDTSGTPK

-167 QKVSKI
+167 QKVSTI
-173 GTDNVPDLKK
+173 DNVAVPDLTK
-183 QGDWITL
+183 QENWITL

-202 AGKPTDKV
+202 AGKPTNKV
-210 TFDTTNFG
+210 GFDNKFG
-218 TNGKMEKVTAKS
+218 TSGKMSQETKTV
-230 GSEDGV
+230 GGEDGV
-236 AKFDNLKI
+236 AKFDNLAI
-244 GLYYVEETKVP
+244 GLYYVEETGVP

-270 QITREDNATTNTYT
+270 QITREDKATTNTYT

-299 ITKDAQTSKMVGAGD
+299 ITKDAQTSKMVGVGD

-331 MNGKSLASSNFT
+331 MDKDNKKLASSNFT

-356 SNLTNFGKTATN
+356 SNLTDFGKTATN

-377 SSKKALKQ
+377 SKTKALKNT
-385 GAVELTNANNDFSVS
+385 AVDLTAANNDFSVS
-400 DSTNTPNDNTR
+400 DSTNTPNDNDR
-411 KRILFTFL
+411 KRILFTFE
-419 DDGLTKIANAFGADS
+419 DAGLTKIANAFGTDS
-434 NAFAS
+434 KAFAS

-450 KINKDFGKDTVK
+450 KIKSEFGKDAVK

-497 YDGTDTTK
+497 YDGTDTSK
-505 KTVLP
+505 KTVLS

-543 TATKP
+543 AAAAPTK
-548 ATAGTATITTTGTN
+548 AGDSTITTTGTS
-562 GKTSDYVVKTTDA
+562 GKTSDYVVKTTDQ

-594 DVHEVDTANA
+594 DVHEVDTAKA
-604 KDNESLEVPI
+604 SDTESLEVPI

-655 MRNNRKKEEEQA
+655 MRNNRKKEEEQVA
-667 A
+667 

>member
-1 MKIFCS
+1 
-7 AKTAVSTFHVSG
+7 
-19 IALRSDVTQ
+19 
-28 WRYTV
+28 
-33 TTIMPKYGSDLILL
+33 MPKYGSDLILL
-47 RAAQIVAADRVHTTC
+47 RAAQILYADSRVHAAC

-134 PWEETTKTGSIT
+134 PWEDTSKTGSIT
-146 IHKKDDTSGTPV
+146 INKKDDTSGTPK
-158 GLNGATFTV
+158 GLDGATFTV

-173 GTDNVPDLKK
+173 GNDNVPDLTE

-202 AGKPTDKV
+202 AGQTTGKV
-210 TFDTTNFG
+210 TFDQTFG
-218 TNGKMEKVTAKS
+218 TNGKMVQETKTVKGEVGVT
-230 GSEDGV
+230 
-236 AKFDNLKI
+236 KFDNLKI
-244 GLYYVEETKVP
+244 GLYYVEETGVP

-270 QITREDNATTNTYT
+270 QITREDGKTTNTYT
-284 YDVNVSPKNWNANGG
+284 YDVSVSPKNWNANGG

-321 AKVKLPLTPA
+321 AKVKLPLQPA
-331 MNGKSLASSNFT
+331 MNGKSLSSSNFT
-343 GFKVWDDALTSAY
+343 GFKVWDDALISAY
-356 SNLTNFGKTATN
+356 SNLTDFGNTATN

-377 SSKKALKQ
+377 SSKKELKS
-385 GAVELTNANNDFSVS
+385 GAVELTKANNDFSIS
-400 DSTNTPNDNTR
+400 DNTNTPNDNTR
-411 KRILFTFL
+411 KRIMFTFENA
-419 DDGLTKIANAFGADS
+419 GLTKIATAFGTDS
-434 NAFAS
+434 NSFAS

-450 KINKDFGKDTVK
+450 KIKSDFGSTGVK
-462 TELTNKYGFN
+462 TTLTNKYGFN

-484 DTKTVFHKFHVLK
+484 DTNTVFHKFHILK

-543 TATKP
+543 AAAAPTK
-548 ATAGTATITTTGTN
+548 AGDSTITTTGTS

-584 NAPKGYVRSE
+584 KAPNGYVRSE
-594 DVHEVDTANA
+594 DVHEVDTAKA
-604 KDNESLEVPI
+604 KDTESLEVPI

>member
-1 MKIFCS
+1 
-7 AKTAVSTFHVSG
+7 
-19 IALRSDVTQ
+19 
-28 WRYTV
+28 
-33 TTIMPKYGSDLILL
+33 MPKYGSDLILL

-76 SLKPARKSNKKGE
+76 SLKSARKSNKKGE

-102 ASLAMAGTLCVAGA
+102 ASLAMAGALCVAGA

-146 IHKKDDTSGTPV
+146 IHKKDDTSGTAV

-173 GTDNVPDLKK
+173 GTDNVPDLTK

-202 AGKPTDKV
+202 AGQTTGKV

-236 AKFDNLKI
+236 AKFDNLAI

-356 SNLTNFGKTATN
+356 SNLTDFGKTATN

-515 AFADKTKALACAK
+515 AFSDKTKALACAK
-528 DTTKCAETNG
+528 DTTKCAETDG

-543 TATKP
+543 AAKP

-594 DVHEVDTANA
+594 DVHEVDTAKA
-604 KDNESLEVPI
+604 KDTESLEVPI

>member
-1 MKIFCS
+1 MQ
-7 AKTAVSTFHVSG
+7 
-19 IALRSDVTQ
+19 L
-28 WRYTV
+28 
-33 TTIMPKYGSDLILL
+33 LL
-47 RAAQIVAADRVHTTC
+47 RLHGKI
-62 NGSADRAQHKTENL
+62 L
-76 SLKPARKSNKKGE
+76 ARLVLLPKG
-89 IMNKITKQCVAAI
+89 
-102 ASLAMAGTLCVAGA
+102 L
-116 VVAGSSAWA
+116 
-125 VDNAAAAKA
+125 D
-134 PWEETTKTGSIT
+134 
-146 IHKKDDTSGTPV
+146 
-158 GLNGATFTV
+158 GATFTV

-173 GTDNVPDLKK
+173 GNDNVPDLTE

-202 AGKPTDKV
+202 AGQTTGKV
-210 TFDTTNFG
+210 TFDQTFG
-218 TNGKMEKVTAKS
+218 TNGKMVQETKTVKGEVGVT
-230 GSEDGV
+230 
-236 AKFDNLKI
+236 KFDNLKI
-244 GLYYVEETKVP
+244 GLYYVEETGVP

-270 QITREDNATTNTYT
+270 QITREDGKTTNTYT
-284 YDVNVSPKNWNANGG
+284 YDVSVSPKNWNANGG

-321 AKVKLPLTPA
+321 AKVKLPLQPA
-331 MNGKSLASSNFT
+331 MNGKSLSSSNFT
-343 GFKVWDDALTSAY
+343 GFKVWDDALISAY
-356 SNLTNFGKTATN
+356 SNLTDFGNTATN

-377 SSKKALKQ
+377 SSKKELKS
-385 GAVELTNANNDFSVS
+385 GAVELTKANNDFSIS
-400 DSTNTPNDNTR
+400 DNTNTPNDNTR
-411 KRILFTFL
+411 KRIMFTFENA
-419 DDGLTKIANAFGADS
+419 GLTKIATAFGTDS
-434 NAFAS
+434 NSFAS

-450 KINKDFGKDTVK
+450 KIKSDFGSTGVK
-462 TELTNKYGFN
+462 TTLTNKYGFN

-484 DTKTVFHKFHVLK
+484 DTNTVFHKFHILK

-543 TATKP
+543 AAAAPTK
-548 ATAGTATITTTGTN
+548 AGDSTITTTGTS

-584 NAPKGYVRSE
+584 KAPNGYVRSE
-594 DVHEVDTANA
+594 DVHEVDTAKA
-604 KDNESLEVPI
+604 KDTESLEVPI

>member
-1 MKIFCS
+1 
-7 AKTAVSTFHVSG
+7 
-19 IALRSDVTQ
+19 
-28 WRYTV
+28 
-33 TTIMPKYGSDLILL
+33 
-47 RAAQIVAADRVHTTC
+47 
-62 NGSADRAQHKTENL
+62 
-76 SLKPARKSNKKGE
+76 
-89 IMNKITKQCVAAI
+89 MNKITKQCVAAI

-125 VDNAAAAKA
+125 VTPAAAAKA
-134 PWEETTKTGSIT
+134 PWDNANGTGSIT
-146 IHKKDDTSGTPV
+146 INKKDDTSGTPK

-167 QKVSKI
+167 QKVSTI
-173 GTDNVPDLKK
+173 DNVAVPDLTK
-183 QGDWITL
+183 QENWITL

-202 AGKPTDKV
+202 AGKPTNKV
-210 TFDTTNFG
+210 GFDNKFG
-218 TNGKMEKVTAKS
+218 TSGKMSQETKTV
-230 GSEDGV
+230 GGEDGV
-236 AKFDNLKI
+236 AKFDNLAI
-244 GLYYVEETKVP
+244 GLYYVEETGVP

-270 QITREDNATTNTYT
+270 QITREDKATTNTYT

-299 ITKDAQTSKMVGAGD
+299 ITKDAQTSKMVGVGD

-331 MNGKSLASSNFT
+331 MDKDNKKLASSNFT

-356 SNLTNFGKTATN
+356 SNLTDFGKTATN

-377 SSKKALKQ
+377 SKTKALKNT
-385 GAVELTNANNDFSVS
+385 AVDLTAANNDFSVS
-400 DSTNTPNDNTR
+400 DSTNTPNDNDR
-411 KRILFTFL
+411 KRILFTFE
-419 DDGLTKIANAFGADS
+419 DAGLTKIANAFGTDS
-434 NAFAS
+434 KAFAS

-450 KINKDFGKDTVK
+450 KIKSEFGKDAVK

-497 YDGTDTTK
+497 YDGTDTSK
-505 KTVLP
+505 KTVLS

-528 DTTKCAETNG
+528 DTTKCTETNG

-543 TATKP
+543 TAKP
-548 ATAGTATITTTGTN
+548 ATEGTATITTTGKD

-594 DVHEVDTANA
+594 DVHEVDTAKA
-604 KDNESLEVPI
+604 GDTSLEVPI

>member
-1 MKIFCS
+1 
-7 AKTAVSTFHVSG
+7 
-19 IALRSDVTQ
+19 
-28 WRYTV
+28 
-33 TTIMPKYGSDLILL
+33 
-47 RAAQIVAADRVHTTC
+47 
-62 NGSADRAQHKTENL
+62 
-76 SLKPARKSNKKGE
+76 
-89 IMNKITKQCVAAI
+89 MNKITKQCVAAI

-116 VVAGSSAWA
+116 VVAGNSAWA

-134 PWEETTKTGSIT
+134 PWDNASGTGSIT
-146 IHKKDDTSGTPV
+146 IKKKDDTSGTPK

-173 GTDNVPDLKK
+173 GTADVPNLAK
-183 QGDWITL
+183 QEDWITL

-202 AGKPTDKV
+202 VSKPTDKV
-210 TFDTTNFG
+210 TFDKTFG
-218 TNGKMEKVTAKS
+218 TSGKMSQETKTV
-230 GSEDGV
+230 GGEDGV
-236 AKFDNLKI
+236 AKFDKLAI
-244 GLYYVEETKVP
+244 GLYYVEETGVP
-255 TGYSPEFTPFFITVP
+255 KGFSPEFTPFFITVP
-270 QITREDNATTNTYT
+270 QITREDGKTTNTYT
-284 YDVNVSPKNWNANGG
+284 YDVSVSPKNWNANGG

-321 AKVKLPLTPA
+321 AKVKLPLQPA
-331 MNGKSLASSNFT
+331 MNGNSLSSSNFT
-343 GFKVWDDALTSAY
+343 GFKVWDDALASAY
-356 SNLTNFGKTATN
+356 SNLTDFGNTAAN

-377 SSKKALKQ
+377 AKTKALKK
-385 GAVELTNANNDFSVS
+385 GAVDLTKAGNDFSVS
-400 DSTNTPNDNTR
+400 DSTNTPNDNDR
-411 KRILFTFL
+411 KRILFTFE
-419 DDGLTKIANAFGADS
+419 DAGLIKIANAFGTDS
-434 NAFAS
+434 KVFAS

-450 KINKDFGKDTVK
+450 KIKSDFGSTGVK
-462 TELTNKYGFN
+462 TTLTNKYGFN

-484 DTKTVFHKFHVLK
+484 DTKTVFHKFHIFK
-497 YDGTDTTK
+497 YDGTTSKGSDASK
-505 KTVLP
+505 DDRKALP

-515 AFADKTKALACAK
+515 AFADKNEAVKCAK
-528 DTTKCAETNG
+528 DPSGNDNCKN

-543 TATKP
+543 TAN
-548 ATAGTATITTTGTN
+548 AGTSTITTTGSN
-562 GKTSDYVVKTTDA
+562 GKTSDYVAKTTDA
-575 NSKIYLVEV
+575 QSSKIYLVEV
-584 NAPKGYVRSE
+584 KAPNGYVRSE
-594 DVHEVDTANA
+594 DVHEVDTAKA

>member
-1 MKIFCS
+1 MS
-7 AKTAVSTFHVSG
+7 
-19 IALRSDVTQ
+19 LSDVTQ

-102 ASLAMAGTLCVAGA
+102 ASLAMAGALCVAGA

-146 IHKKDDTSGTPV
+146 IHKKDDTSGTAV

-173 GTDNVPDLKK
+173 GTDNVPDLTK

-202 AGKPTDKV
+202 AGQTTGKV
-210 TFDTTNFG
+210 TFDTTFG
-218 TNGKMEKVTAKS
+218 KQGKMSQETKDVNGEK
-230 GSEDGV
+230 GV

-244 GLYYVEETKVP
+244 GLYYVEETGVP

-356 SNLTNFGKTATN
+356 SNLTDFGKTATN

-515 AFADKTKALACAK
+515 AFSDKTKALACAK
-528 DTTKCAETNG
+528 DTTKCAETDG

-543 TATKP
+543 AAKP

-594 DVHEVDTANA
+594 DVHEVDTAKA
-604 KDNESLEVPI
+604 KDTESLEVPI

>member
-1 MKIFCS
+1 M
-7 AKTAVSTFHVSG
+7 T
-19 IALRSDVTQ
+19 
-28 WRYTV
+28 
-33 TTIMPKYGSDLILL
+33 
-47 RAAQIVAADRVHTTC
+47 
-62 NGSADRAQHKTENL
+62 
-76 SLKPARKSNKKGE
+76 
-89 IMNKITKQCVAAI
+89 
-102 ASLAMAGTLCVAGA
+102 
-116 VVAGSSAWA
+116 
-125 VDNAAAAKA
+125 
-134 PWEETTKTGSIT
+134 
-146 IHKKDDTSGTPV
+146 
-158 GLNGATFTV
+158 
-167 QKVSKI
+167 
-173 GTDNVPDLKK
+173 
-183 QGDWITL
+183 
-190 ASKVKE
+190 
-196 LNEAAK
+196 
-202 AGKPTDKV
+202 
-210 TFDTTNFG
+210 
-218 TNGKMEKVTAKS
+218 TAKS
-230 GSEDGV
+230 GNEDGV
-236 AKFDNLKI
+236 AKFDQLKI
-244 GLYYVEETKVP
+244 GLYYVEETGVP

-270 QITREDNATTNTYT
+270 QITREDGKTTNTYT
-284 YDVNVSPKNWNANGG
+284 YDVSVSPKNWNANGG

-356 SNLTNFGKTATN
+356 SNLTDFGKTATN

-385 GAVELTNANNDFSVS
+385 GAVELTKANNDFSVS
-400 DSTNTPNDNTR
+400 DSTNTPSDNTR
-411 KRILFTFL
+411 KRILFTFENA
-419 DDGLTKIANAFGADS
+419 GLTKIATAFGTDS
-434 NAFAS
+434 TAFAS

-450 KINKDFGKDTVK
+450 KINSTFGSTSAK
-462 TELTNKYGFN
+462 TTLTNKYGFN

-484 DTKTVFHKFHVLK
+484 DTSTVFHKFHVLK

-515 AFADKTKALACAK
+515 AFADKTKALTCAK
-528 DTTKCAETNG
+528 DTTKCTETNG

-543 TATKP
+543 AAAAPTK
-548 ATAGTATITTTGTN
+548 AGDSTITTTGTS

-584 NAPKGYVRSE
+584 KAPKGYVRSE
-594 DVHEVDTANA
+594 DVHEVDTAKA
-604 KDNESLEVPI
+604 KDTESLEVPI

>member
-1 MKIFCS
+1 
-7 AKTAVSTFHVSG
+7 
-19 IALRSDVTQ
+19 
-28 WRYTV
+28 
-33 TTIMPKYGSDLILL
+33 
-47 RAAQIVAADRVHTTC
+47 
-62 NGSADRAQHKTENL
+62 
-76 SLKPARKSNKKGE
+76 
-89 IMNKITKQCVAAI
+89 MNKITKQCVAAI

-125 VDNAAAAKA
+125 VTPAAAAKA
-134 PWEETTKTGSIT
+134 PWEDTTKTGSIT
-146 IHKKDDTSGTPV
+146 INKKDDTSGTPK

-167 QKVSKI
+167 QKVLKI
-173 GTDNVPDLKK
+173 GTAAVPNLAK
-183 QGDWITL
+183 QEDWITL
-190 ASKVKE
+190 ASKVKD

-202 AGKPTDKV
+202 AGNPTSKV
-210 TFDTTNFG
+210 TFDTTFG
-218 TNGKMEKVTAKS
+218 KQGKMSQETKTV
-230 GSEDGV
+230 DGEAGI
-236 AKFDNLKI
+236 AKFDNLAI
-244 GLYYVEETKVP
+244 GLYYVEETGVP

-270 QITREDNATTNTYT
+270 QITREDGKTTNTYT
-284 YDVNVSPKNWNANGG
+284 YAVSVSPKNWNANGG
-299 ITKDAQTSKMVGAGD
+299 ITKDAQTSKMVGVGD

-331 MNGKSLASSNFT
+331 MNGTSLASSNFT

-356 SNLTNFGKTATN
+356 SNLTDFGNTAAN

-377 SSKKALKQ
+377 ASTKALKQ
-385 GAVELTNANNDFSVS
+385 GAVDLTKAKNDFSVS

-411 KRILFTFL
+411 KRILFTFN
-419 DDGLTKIANAFGADS
+419 DAGLTKIANAFGTDS
-434 NAFAS
+434 KAFAS

-450 KINKDFGKDTVK
+450 KINSEFGKNAVK

-497 YDGTDTTK
+497 YDGTDTSK
-505 KTVLP
+505 KTVLS

-515 AFADKTKALACAK
+515 AFADKNKALACAK
-528 DTTKCAETNG
+528 DTTKCTETDG

-543 TATKP
+543 AAKP
-548 ATAGTATITTTGTN
+548 ATAGTATITTTGSN

-594 DVHEVDTANA
+594 DVHEVDTAKA
-604 KDNESLEVPI
+604 SDTESLEVPI

>member
-1 MKIFCS
+1 
-7 AKTAVSTFHVSG
+7 
-19 IALRSDVTQ
+19 
-28 WRYTV
+28 
-33 TTIMPKYGSDLILL
+33 
-47 RAAQIVAADRVHTTC
+47 
-62 NGSADRAQHKTENL
+62 
-76 SLKPARKSNKKGE
+76 
-89 IMNKITKQCVAAI
+89 MNKITKQCVAAI

-116 VVAGSSAWA
+116 VVAGNSAWA
-125 VDNAAAAKA
+125 VDSATAAKA
-134 PWEETTKTGSIT
+134 PWEDTAKTGSIT
-146 IHKKDDTSGTPV
+146 IHKKDDTSGTAV

-173 GTDNVPDLKK
+173 GTAAVPNLAK
-183 QGDWITL
+183 QEDWITL

-196 LNEAAK
+196 LNDAAK
-202 AGKPTDKV
+202 AGNPTSKV
-210 TFDTTNFG
+210 TFDTNFG
-218 TNGKMEKVTAKS
+218 KQGKMSQETKTV
-230 GSEDGV
+230 DGEAGI
-236 AKFDNLKI
+236 AKFDNLAI

-270 QITREDNATTNTYT
+270 QITREDGKTTNTYT
-284 YDVNVSPKNWNANGG
+284 YAVSVSPKNWNANGG

-321 AKVKLPLTPA
+321 AKVKLPLQPA
-331 MNGKSLASSNFT
+331 MNGKSLSSSNFT
-343 GFKVWDDALTSAY
+343 GFKVWDDALISAY
-356 SNLTNFGKTATN
+356 SNLTDFGNTATN

-377 SSKKALKQ
+377 SSKKALKK
-385 GAVELTNANNDFSVS
+385 GAVDLTKTGNDFSVN
-400 DSTNTPNDNTR
+400 DSATVTPADNTR
-411 KRILFTFL
+411 KRILFTFE
-419 DDGLTKIANAFGADS
+419 DAGLTKIASAFGTDS
-434 NAFAS
+434 KAYAS

-450 KINKDFGKDTVK
+450 KIKSDFGSTGVK
-462 TELTNKYGFN
+462 TTLTNKYGFN

-484 DTKTVFHKFHVLK
+484 DTKTVFHKFHVFK
-497 YDGTDTTK
+497 YDGTTSKGSDAGK
-505 KTVLP
+505 DGRKALP

-515 AFADKTKALACAK
+515 AFADKNEAVKCAK
-528 DTTKCAETNG
+528 DPSGNDNCKN

-543 TATKP
+543 TAN
-548 ATAGTATITTTGTN
+548 AANAGTSTITTTGSN
-562 GKTSDYVVKTTDA
+562 GKTSDYVAKTTDA
-575 NSKIYLVEV
+575 QSSKIYLVEV
-584 NAPKGYVRSE
+584 KAPNGYVRSE
-594 DVHEVDTANA
+594 DVHEVDTAKA

>member
-1 MKIFCS
+1 
-7 AKTAVSTFHVSG
+7 
-19 IALRSDVTQ
+19 
-28 WRYTV
+28 
-33 TTIMPKYGSDLILL
+33 
-47 RAAQIVAADRVHTTC
+47 
-62 NGSADRAQHKTENL
+62 
-76 SLKPARKSNKKGE
+76 
-89 IMNKITKQCVAAI
+89 MNKITKQCVAAI
-102 ASLAMAGTLCVAGA
+102 ASLAMAGALCVAGA

-146 IHKKDDTSGTPV
+146 IHKKDDTSGTAV

-173 GTDNVPDLKK
+173 GTDNVPDLTK

-202 AGKPTDKV
+202 AGQTTGKV
-210 TFDTTNFG
+210 TFDTTFG
-218 TNGKMEKVTAKS
+218 KQGKMSQETKDVNGEK
-230 GSEDGV
+230 GV

-244 GLYYVEETKVP
+244 GLYYVEETGVP

-356 SNLTNFGKTATN
+356 SNLTDFGKTATN

-497 YDGTDTTK
+497 YDGTDTSK
-505 KTVLP
+505 KTVLS

-548 ATAGTATITTTGTN
+548 ATAGTATITTTGN
-562 GKTSDYVVKTTDA
+562 DGKTSDYVVKTTDA

>member
-1 MKIFCS
+1 
-7 AKTAVSTFHVSG
+7 
-19 IALRSDVTQ
+19 
-28 WRYTV
+28 
-33 TTIMPKYGSDLILL
+33 
-47 RAAQIVAADRVHTTC
+47 
-62 NGSADRAQHKTENL
+62 
-76 SLKPARKSNKKGE
+76 
-89 IMNKITKQCVAAI
+89 MNKITKQCVAAI

-125 VDNAAAAKA
+125 VDNTAAAKA
-134 PWEETTKTGSIT
+134 PWEETTKTGSIA
-146 IHKKDDTSGTPV
+146 IHKKDDTSGTAV

-173 GTDNVPDLKK
+173 GTDNVPDLTK

-202 AGKPTDKV
+202 AGQTTGKV
-210 TFDTTNFG
+210 TFDQTFG
-218 TNGKMEKVTAKS
+218 TNGKMVQETKTVKGEVGVT
-230 GSEDGV
+230 
-236 AKFDNLKI
+236 KFDNLKI
-244 GLYYVEETKVP
+244 GLYYVEETGVP

-270 QITREDNATTNTYT
+270 QITREDGKTTNTYT
-284 YDVNVSPKNWNANGG
+284 YDVSVSPKNWNANGG

-321 AKVKLPLTPA
+321 AKVKLPLQPA
-331 MNGKSLASSNFT
+331 MNGKSLSSSNFT
-343 GFKVWDDALTSAY
+343 GFKVWDDALISAY
-356 SNLTNFGKTATN
+356 SNLTYFGNTATN

-377 SSKKALKQ
+377 SSKKELKS
-385 GAVELTNANNDFSVS
+385 GAVELTNANDDFSIS
-400 DSTNTPNDNTR
+400 DNTNTPNDNTR
-411 KRILFTFL
+411 KRIMFTFENA
-419 DDGLTKIANAFGADS
+419 GLTKIATAFGTDS
-434 NAFAS
+434 NSFAS

-450 KINKDFGKDTVK
+450 KIKSDFGSTGVK
-462 TELTNKYGFN
+462 TTLTNKYGFN

-484 DTKTVFHKFHVLK
+484 DTNTVFHKFHILK

-543 TATKP
+543 AAAPTK
-548 ATAGTATITTTGTN
+548 AGDSTITTTGTS

-584 NAPKGYVRSE
+584 KAPNGYVRSE
-594 DVHEVDTANA
+594 DVHEVDTAKA
-604 KDNESLEVPI
+604 KDTESLEVPI

-655 MRNNRKKEEEQA
+655 MRNNRKKEEERA

>member
-1 MKIFCS
+1 
-7 AKTAVSTFHVSG
+7 
-19 IALRSDVTQ
+19 
-28 WRYTV
+28 
-33 TTIMPKYGSDLILL
+33 
-47 RAAQIVAADRVHTTC
+47 
-62 NGSADRAQHKTENL
+62 
-76 SLKPARKSNKKGE
+76 
-89 IMNKITKQCVAAI
+89 MNKITKQCVAAI

-125 VDNAAAAKA
+125 VDNASAAKA
-134 PWEETTKTGSIT
+134 PWEDTSKTGSIT
-146 IHKKDDTSGTPV
+146 INKKDDTSGTPK
-158 GLNGATFTV
+158 GLDGATFTV

-173 GTDNVPDLKK
+173 GNDNVPDLTE

-202 AGKPTDKV
+202 AGQTTGKV
-210 TFDTTNFG
+210 TFDQTFG
-218 TNGKMEKVTAKS
+218 TNGKMVQKTKTVKGEVGVT
-230 GSEDGV
+230 
-236 AKFDNLKI
+236 KFDNLKI
-244 GLYYVEETKVP
+244 GLYYVEETGVP

-270 QITREDNATTNTYT
+270 QITREDGKTTNTYT
-284 YDVNVSPKNWNANGG
+284 YDVSVSPKNWNANGG

-321 AKVKLPLTPA
+321 AKVKLPLQPA
-331 MNGKSLASSNFT
+331 MNGKSLSSSNFT
-343 GFKVWDDALTSAY
+343 GFKVWDDALISAY
-356 SNLTNFGKTATN
+356 SNLTDFGKTATN

-497 YDGTDTTK
+497 YDGTNTTK

-528 DTTKCAETNG
+528 DTTKCAETDG

-543 TATKP
+543 AAKP

-594 DVHEVDTANA
+594 DVHEVDTAKA
-604 KDNESLEVPI
+604 KDTESLEVPI